1 MAGLLAQL
9 KALGL
14 SDAQIAATTI
24 DGKPFHE
31 VEVITRQYRYG
42 KYKSKAEAL
51 YAAELDARLR
61 AGEILAWEYE
71 PWSMK
76 LTEARVINGKTRPG
90 VRYTPDFVV
99 VLPDS
104 RIRIVEVKGFQREA
118 AIARFKVAAEKWPCF
133 EWKMVRRKWSGWETI
148 L

>member
-42 KYKSKAEAL
+42 RYKSKAEAL
-51 YAAELDARLR
+51 YAAELDAQLR
-61 AGEILAWEYE
+61 AGEIIGWEYE

-76 LTEARVINGKTRPG
+76 LTEARVVGDKTRPG
-90 VRYTPDFVV
+90 VRYTPDFVIV
-99 VLPDS
+99 TPINRL
-104 RIRIVEVKGFQREA
+104 RIVEVKGFQREA
-118 AIARFKVAAEKWPCF
+118 AIARFKMASDKWPWF
-133 EWKMVRRKWSGWETI
+133 EWIMVRRKGAGWEVI